1 MPRSHESVDFTCVP
15 WKLFPAQVTW
25 PGGPLGQL
33 WLHPLHPCLLPCHLH
48 PQQKP
53 ERRDDDVHVNFHHC
67 QWSIHHCLFFIID
80 QNIFLSGFMALGTVM
95 RAIVLQSPG
104 ASIPVTIKL
113 HIFLFVFVY
122 RSLFILNLI
131 LDHIWN
137 SFSLSPIQKNNP
149 FPFSFSLSPVT
160 SARYWTAFPMLWW
173 VPPRFHFQK
182 THAKIK

>member
-1 MPRSHESVDFTCVP
+1 MCSLKTFS
-15 WKLFPAQVTW
+15 AQVTW

-33 WLHPLHPCLLPCHLH
+33 WLHPLHPRLLPCHLH

-53 ERRDDDVHVNFHHC
+53 ERRDDDVHVSFHHC